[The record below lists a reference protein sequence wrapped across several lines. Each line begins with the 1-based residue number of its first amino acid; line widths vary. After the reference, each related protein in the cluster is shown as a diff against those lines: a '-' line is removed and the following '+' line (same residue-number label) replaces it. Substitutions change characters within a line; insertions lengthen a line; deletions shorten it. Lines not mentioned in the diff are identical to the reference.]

1 MSFQSYKQFI
11 DPSSIYHIQTTEDGA
26 YTLNGMTSGA
36 VPAVNSINP
45 NTGKAPEFRIPQENE
60 WVKAAYYTTNYNNTG
75 NPGYWLFCTQSDA
88 IPGNVV
94 GSLPNQVNIINTQ
107 GNLCRTQVPSVDPNV
122 TYVTPNGAFSSSASY
137 YGTYG

>member
-1 MSFQSYKQFI
+1 
-11 DPSSIYHIQTTEDGA
+11 
-26 YTLNGMTSGA
+26 MTAGL

-75 NPGYWLFCTQSDA
+75 NPGYWLICTQSDA
-88 IPGNVV
+88 IPGNVE
-94 GSLPNQVNIINTQ
+94 GSLPNQVNVINTQ
-107 GNLCRTQVPSVDPNV
+107 GNLCRTQLPSAYANT

-137 YGTYG
+137 YGTYGEYSAYTILLFH